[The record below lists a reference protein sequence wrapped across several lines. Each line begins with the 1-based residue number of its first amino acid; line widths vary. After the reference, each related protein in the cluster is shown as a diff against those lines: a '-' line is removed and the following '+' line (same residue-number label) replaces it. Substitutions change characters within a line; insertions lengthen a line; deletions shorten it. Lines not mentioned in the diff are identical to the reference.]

1 MKVLVD
7 TARCKVYAVC
17 MFESPKVFDGGGDN
31 IAVVLEESPPDELRT
46 SVEAAVRQCPAQ
58 AITLID
64 DGAA

>member
-1 MKVLVD
+1 
-7 TARCKVYAVC
+7 
-17 MFESPKVFDGGGDN
+17 MFESPKVFDVGGDN